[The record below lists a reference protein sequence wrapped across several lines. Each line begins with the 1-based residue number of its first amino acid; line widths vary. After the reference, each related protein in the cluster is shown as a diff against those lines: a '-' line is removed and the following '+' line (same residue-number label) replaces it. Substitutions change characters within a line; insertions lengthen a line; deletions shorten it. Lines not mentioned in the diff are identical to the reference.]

1 MGRSLSRQT
10 QQFALGIRI
19 TPRTAIGARGA
30 NNCAL
35 LDYRLPLRDRKF
47 ADSPLEGTGFELPV
61 RGCDEPGF
69 RSFCIALDCS
79 RSARGESCASWRN
92 RKFVDSPREGDGF
105 EPSVPRRNKLCVAPA
120 TNVPGRDDPL
130 RRQLGSGCKAELDQ
144 PTTLRRVR
152 LARIRVWRS

>member
-1 MGRSLSRQT
+1 MAGEVSAAQIGEHITMPVAILSDGDDAGLVCDHVAAKIMCRCLGCCFRTGREQPVSGGSAAWEPKVRRLS
-10 QQFALGIRI
+10 
-19 TPRTAIGARGA
+19 
-30 NNCAL
+30 
-35 LDYRLPLRDRKF
+35 
-47 ADSPLEGTGFELPV
+47 PV
-61 RGCDEPGF
+61 
-69 RSFCIALDCS
+69 
-79 RSARGESCASWRN
+79 
-92 RKFVDSPREGDGF
+92 EGDGF